1 MKKYKAKNEK
11 IKRKYF
17 EWLKDAEGYSDKT
30 IECVEKAIWKYEEFT
45 KDDDYANYSVRQAKA
60 FKKWLG
66 SQKKKGASKTI
77 SLTTQYH
84 HLRHIRS
91 FFLWLSGQTGYKSR
105 IIAFDVQLLKLDKQQ
120 SRMATS
126 VKQTKYPSLA
136 YVKTLCRSINIQNDV
151 DRRDQALIA
160 FHMLSAMRVSA
171 IFSLPIKCF
180 DPTTRE
186 VFQDP
191 KLGVQTKFSKQIVT
205 TLFSFD
211 KELLSYVLDWAKYL
225 KEEKLFD
232 DLAPL
237 FPRTKLQHRAVDD
250 VCFEGTTLEP
260 VFWQGEGAILK
271 IFERRMKDAG
281 LDYYSPHKF
290 RHASIAE
297 ARKHC
302 RTEEQRKAVSQ
313 NVGHENVGTTFSY
326 GNMDEIRV
334 NEVISK
340 MRFDETDSRTDGL
353 KNYSDDEL
361 LDELKARR

>member
-1 MKKYKAKNEK
+1 
-11 IKRKYF
+11 
-17 EWLKDAEGYSDKT
+17 
-30 IECVEKAIWKYEEFT
+30 
-45 KDDDYANYSVRQAKA
+45 
-60 FKKWLG
+60 
-66 SQKKKGASKTI
+66 
-77 SLTTQYH
+77 
-84 HLRHIRS
+84 
-91 FFLWLSGQTGYKSR
+91 
-105 IIAFDVQLLKLDKQQ
+105 
-120 SRMATS
+120 
-126 VKQTKYPSLA
+126 
-136 YVKTLCRSINIQNDV
+136 
-151 DRRDQALIA
+151 
-160 FHMLSAMRVSA
+160 MLSAMRVSA

-225 KEEKLFD
+225 KEEKLFN
-232 DLAPL
+232 DLSPL

-271 IFERRMKDAG
+271 IFERRMKEAG

-326 GNMDEIRV
+326 GNMDVIRV

-340 MRFDETDSRTDGL
+340 MRFDETDNRTDGL

>member
-60 FKKWLG
+60 FKKWLN
-66 SQKKKGASKTI
+66 SQKKKRTSKTI
-77 SLTTQYH
+77 SLTTQYAY
-84 HLRHIRS
+84 LRHIRA
-91 FFLWLSGQTGYKSR
+91 FFLWLSGQAGYKSR
-105 IIAFDVQLLKLDKQQ
+105 INAYDVQLLKLDKQQ
-120 SRMATS
+120 SRIATS

-136 YVKTLCRSINIQNDV
+136 YVKTLCQSIKIQTDI

-180 DPTTRE
+180 DPNTLE

-205 TLFSFD
+205 TLFGFD
-211 KELLSYVLDWAKYL
+211 KELLNYVLDWAKYL
-225 KEEKLFD
+225 KKEKLFD

-237 FPRTKLQHRAVDD
+237 FPRTKLQHKAVDD
-250 VCFEGTTLEP
+250 VCFEGTTIEP

-326 GNMDEIRV
+326 GNMDVPRV

-340 MRFDETDSRTDGL
+340 MRFEETNSHMDAL

-361 LDELKARR
+361 FDELKSRR

>member
-17 EWLKDAEGYSDKT
+17 EWVKDAEGYSDKT
-30 IECVEKAIWKYEEFT
+30 IDCIEKAIWVYEEFT
-45 KDDDYANYSVRQAKA
+45 KDNDYANYSARQAKL
-60 FKKWLG
+60 FKQWL
-66 SQKKKGASKTI
+66 SSKKKKRTSQTI
-77 SLTTQYH
+77 ALTTQYH
-84 HLRHIRS
+84 HLRHIRA
-91 FFLWLSGQTGYKSR
+91 FFLWLSSKPGYKSR
-105 IIAFDVQLLKLDKQQ
+105 IHAHDVQLLKLDKKQ

-126 VKQTKYPSLA
+126 VKQTKYPSLT
-136 YVKTLCRSINIQNDV
+136 YVKTLCQSIKIKNDV
-151 DRRDQALIA
+151 DRRDQALID

-180 DPTTRE
+180 DPSSLE
-186 VFQDP
+186 VFQYP

-211 KELLSYVLDWAKYL
+211 KELLSYILDWVNYL
-225 KEEKLFD
+225 KEEKLFN

-250 VCFEGTTLEP
+250 ICFEGTTIEP

-271 IFERRMKDAG
+271 IFKRRMKAAR

-297 ARKHC
+297 ARKYC

-326 GNMDEIRV
+326 GNMDVIRV

-340 MRFDETDSRTDGL
+340 MRFEQTDSRTDGL